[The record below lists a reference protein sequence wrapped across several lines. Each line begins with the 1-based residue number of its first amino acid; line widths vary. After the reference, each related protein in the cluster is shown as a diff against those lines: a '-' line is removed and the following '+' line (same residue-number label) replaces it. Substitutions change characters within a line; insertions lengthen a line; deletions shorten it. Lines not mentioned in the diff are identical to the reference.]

1 MDEITAEFEASA
13 IRAARP
19 LKVRTSLSFGAKTDM
34 GRVRENNEDK
44 HEFYLT
50 EDEGELA
57 SRGSVFI
64 VCDGMGGHEAGQIA
78 SEVAIKTFLE
88 AYRSHPAEDAGVAAA
103 AGVAGANRYV
113 NYLSKINPARRGMG
127 TTLSCLMIIQDQA
140 VVAHVGDSRVYRLR
154 GGALTQITS
163 DHTWVEETV
172 AQGILSREEA
182 EVHPY
187 RHMITRAVGVEEA
200 LNPDVFTEQLE
211 AGDRFLICSD
221 GLTNHVTDEGI
232 REALG
237 GSGHPCSL
245 AMDLVSRALADGGT
259 DNVTAVVVRID
270 SLEAAQGA

>member
-1 MDEITAEFEASA
+1 
-13 IRAARP
+13 
-19 LKVRTSLSFGAKTDM
+19 M

-57 SRGSVFI
+57 TRGSVFV

-88 AYRSHPAEDAGVAAA
+88 AYRSHPAEDPGVAAA

-113 NYLSKINPARRGMG
+113 NYLAKINVNRKGMG
-127 TTLSCLMIIQDQA
+127 TTLSSLMIIQDQA
-140 VVAHVGDSRVYRLR
+140 VIAHVGDSRVYLLR
-154 GGALTQITS
+154 NGMLKQVTT

-200 LNPDVFTEQLE
+200 LQCDVFIEQLE
-211 AGDRFLICSD
+211 AGDRFVLCSD

-237 GSGHPCSL
+237 GSGHPC
-245 AMDLVSRALADGGT
+245 AIAIDLVNRALADGGS

-270 SLEAAQGA
+270 AMDEVDEA